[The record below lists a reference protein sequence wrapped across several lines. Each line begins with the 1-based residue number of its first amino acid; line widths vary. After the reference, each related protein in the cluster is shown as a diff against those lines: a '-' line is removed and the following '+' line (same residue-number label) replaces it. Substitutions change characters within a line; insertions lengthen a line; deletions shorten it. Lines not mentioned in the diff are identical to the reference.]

1 MEIFVRAP
9 EGTMIGTMLP
19 SIIEALIVGTFVGP
33 AEIPVRFPVL
43 PMIASMPVVILMSER
58 RRDRDGQRQDC
69 CRYKPS
75 TYGHKRFPLSRSPA
89 YRGRGNDFW
98 LFHFL
103 AA

>member
-9 EGTMIGTMLP
+9 KGTMIGTMLP
-19 SIIEALIVGTFVGP
+19 SVIEALIVGTFVGP

-43 PMIASMPVVILMSER
+43 PMIASMPVVFFMRER

-75 TYGHKRFPLSRSPA
+75 TDGHDSFPLSRSPA
-89 YRGRGNDFW
+89 PQTPRHRV
-98 LFHFL
+98 L
-103 AA
+103 AAFFVAA